1 MTHFLPV
8 VINKST
14 QYIDKRIYEKETKS
28 VNSDRINFINPNKK
42 EVHTQTIEGFWSKL
56 KKFIREKETNTKQNI
71 N

>member
-28 VNSDRINFINPNKK
+28 VNSDRINFINPNTIDLLKRYKK
-42 EVHTQTIEGFWSKL
+42 D
-56 KKFIREKETNTKQNI
+56 
-71 N
+71 